1 MRAIA
6 ATAIVPP
13 LLELV
18 SFARMERTLRA
29 MAGIHTMKAPTD
41 RDAGQW
47 VDRNLARL
55 PQPWKHTCLRRS
67 AILYY
72 LLRSAGQ
79 HVDLCIG
86 VRRDGSGELL
96 AHAWLRRD
104 GEIYLEPGNITEVA
118 ASYTVI
124 AQFPEPA

>member
-1 MRAIA
+1 MA

-18 SFARMERTLRA
+18 RSRGWSASLRA
-29 MAGIHTMKAPTD
+29 VADVHQMKAPSDHDPCSGWT
-41 RDAGQW
+41 ACS
-47 VDRNLARL
+47 
-55 PQPWKHTCLRRS
+55 PSTHPWKHTCLRRS

-79 HVDLCIG
+79 RVDLCIG
-86 VRRDGSGELL
+86 VRRGETGELL

-104 GEIYLEPGNITEVA
+104 GEIYLERGNMIEDA
-118 ASYTVI
+118 ASYTLI
-124 AQFPEPA
+124 AQFPGPA